1 MPVNDV
7 EHRLTILR
15 EEIEQLKVA
24 LHTTSD
30 EELRQQI
37 FARISECFK
46 ESIGLVEQRIRCTA
60 AFLSTQ
66 RGLPHAMSV
75 VDQR

>member
-7 EHRLTILR
+7 ENRLTILR

-30 EELRQQI
+30 EEQRQQI
-37 FARISECFK
+37 FARISECFR
-46 ESIGLVEQRIRCTA
+46 ESIGLVEQRIRYTA
-60 AFLSTQ
+60 AFLSAEQ
-66 RGLPHAMSV
+66 GYRMRCL
-75 VDQR
+75 